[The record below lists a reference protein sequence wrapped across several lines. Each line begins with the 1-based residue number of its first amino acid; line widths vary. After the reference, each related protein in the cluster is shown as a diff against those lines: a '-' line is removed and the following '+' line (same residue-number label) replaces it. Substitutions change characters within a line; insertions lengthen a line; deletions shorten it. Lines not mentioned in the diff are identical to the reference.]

1 MKDYPYIYSLST
13 IGLIH
18 HYNNDYLFN
27 RVRTDFTGDSGT
39 GKSMIADLLQLI
51 FVGSSE
57 FEAATESIDE
67 KRRPKGMVLNDKKRG
82 LSGKGY
88 VFINIAIEENQYL
101 IIGMYLEN
109 STNYTKPFII
119 HKGYDLD
126 RPDFL
131 NKPLLHESLLVEQKI
146 LPIEDLKEHLRQ
158 NGFTCETMQLAS
170 YHKLLFNQEILPFD
184 LTDDPSK
191 LKAYALIIRSFSRGK
206 GFKFDNKHLQDFLF
220 GTEKEKEILSNY
232 NQQIENIKS
241 SLQDSQD
248 YQKQVIELKRK
259 RTAIEKLIKLDKQCI
274 QSRNELLNTKFA
286 YFTQLLDNKRKKLSE
301 NTPKLS
307 TALLEVTLLKKRDIG
322 EQIKKSEEQIC
333 DIEKFVKQKG
343 SGAIL
348 KQREEY
354 TQKEYD
360 QKRTIKAKIEALD
373 SLIGQ
378 FEYSIDRLRE
388 YYTLQQKNIQDN
400 SKLESFIKELKQKGI
415 FDAFVESD
423 WSKNYDNA
431 LTNYEQHIQE
441 LKTTIETSKALLKFS
456 NVDDHQSIAF
466 WAINRKK
473 AFTKV
478 EESILIKFKDLIV
491 SNPENKNHE
500 YLPKPEELFENI
512 KQDFSEQE
520 GFWLNLNGI
529 HHYIPLVDQQFLDN
543 ENPIEKRKYFTEKYQ
558 LANTESSKAEKELE
572 SIEWFYKTLHQI
584 SGLQENISIYQKKRE
599 IESFKMIQELPNDR
613 SDFEDILMQYDR
625 KKEIIKEYQKAK
637 EEWETANQQY
647 KEFEQS
653 ANKFSGILDI
663 NAELL
668 REKDKLEKFKEEETK
683 IVRRTHC
690 IGYFLFDENA
700 FSDIDSQL
708 NRQLTMS
715 SLTSVFGDVKQKQTE
730 LSGERKQ
737 LKSGQRS
744 IEKELK
750 KLILKFEENQLN
762 LPQQQNRNIAIADL
776 DDIEIQHEK
785 NDITYKQAVESLVND
800 FLSHDSYKYQNEV
813 DWRRLAKDLLP
824 EVFKSNQI
832 SEDEFNNEIEE
843 RLQAI
848 IDKDKVISD
857 RKVQLLQDVFGKV
870 EEAFNSF
877 SSEVDRLRLFFN
889 DNDKRITG
897 GHKVSIKLDRSTDY
911 PIAWIFEFKKQM
923 REKNAN
929 RLGGLFSE
937 NEDALEFKT
946 IIQNSFKQCGGKKTD
961 PKIEDLLN
969 PKKYFEL
976 SFSLQKDNIKNS
988 GSTGQVYSAIALL
1001 CIARISLIEQ
1011 GEGTKKRKG
1020 VRFMP
1025 VDEAEGLGSN
1035 YEMLSNIAK
1044 NEDYQIIS
1052 MSINPVGEFE
1062 NGSHYIYMLNE
1073 PEDDEIRINGVPFA
1087 QFTEEGLSE
1096 NVHEYIV
1103 ERYDE

>member
-1 MKDYPYIYSLST
+1 MKEYPYIYSLST

-51 FVGSSE
+51 FVGSTE

-67 KRRPKGMVLNDKKRG
+67 KRRPNGMVLNDKKRG

-88 VFINIAIEENQYL
+88 VFINVAVEENQYL

-119 HKGYDLD
+119 HRGYDID
-126 RPDFL
+126 NPDFL
-131 NKPLLHESLLVEQKI
+131 KAPLLHESILSEQSI
-146 LPIEDLKEHLRQ
+146 LPIEDMKEYLRKQ
-158 NGFTCETMQLAS
+158 GLTCETMQLSS
-170 YHKLLFNQEILPFD
+170 YHKFLFNQEILPFD

-241 SLQDSQD
+241 SLEDSQD
-248 YQKQVIELKRK
+248 YQKQVKELKRK

-274 QSRNELLNTKFA
+274 QSRNDLLNTKFI
-286 YFTQLLDNKRKKLSE
+286 YFIQSLDYKRKKLLE
-301 NTPKLS
+301 ITPKLS
-307 TALLEVTLLKKRDIG
+307 TALLEVTLLEKIDVG
-322 EQIKKSEEQIC
+322 EQIKKSEEQIS

-348 KQREEY
+348 KEREEY

-373 SLIGQ
+373 SVFGQ

-423 WSKNYDNA
+423 WSKNFDNA
-431 LTNYEQHIQE
+431 LTNYEQHNQE
-441 LKTTIETSKALLKFS
+441 LKTTIETCKALLKFS

-473 AFTKV
+473 AFTRI
-478 EESILIKFKDLIV
+478 EESILIKFKDLVV
-491 SNPENKNHE
+491 SNPNSKDYD
-500 YLPKPEELFENI
+500 YLPMPEELFENI
-512 KQDFSEQE
+512 KQDLIDDE
-520 GFWLNLNGI
+520 GFWLDLNGI
-529 HHYIPLVDQQFLDN
+529 FQYVPLVDQQLLDN
-543 ENPIEKRKYFTEKYQ
+543 EDPSEKRKYFNEKYQ
-558 LANTESSKAEKELE
+558 LANATFSKAQKEIE
-572 SIEWFYKTLHQI
+572 SIERFYKALHQI
-584 SGLQENISIYQKKRE
+584 SGLQENINIYKKKRE
-599 IESFKMIQELPNDR
+599 IKSFKIIQGVPKDQ
-613 SDFEDILMQYDR
+613 SDFDDILIQYNR
-625 KKEIIKEYQKAK
+625 KKEILEECENAK
-637 EEWETANQQY
+637 EEWEKANQQN
-647 KEFEQS
+647 KEFEQI
-653 ANKFSGILDI
+653 ANKFSGIQDI
-663 NAELL
+663 NTQILQ
-668 REKDKLEKFKEEETK
+668 EKAKLKRSKEEETK
-683 IVRRTHC
+683 IIRK
-690 IGYFLFDENA
+690 ISFIKYFLIDESD
-700 FSDIDSQL
+700 FSDIESQL
-708 NRQLTMS
+708 DQQLVQS
-715 SLTSVFGDVKQKQTE
+715 SLAFVFGTIKQNQTE
-730 LSGERKQ
+730 LSKERNQ
-737 LKSGQRS
+737 LKS
-744 IEKELK
+744 EKRFISKQLNET
-750 KLILKFEENQLN
+750 ILKHQENNLN
-762 LPQQQNRNIAIADL
+762 LPQVQNDNLTKANL
-776 DDIEIQHEK
+776 DEIETQCKK
-785 NDITYKQAVESLVND
+785 NELTYNQGVESLVND

-824 EVFKSNQI
+824 EMFKSNQI
-832 SEDEFNNEIEE
+832 SEDQFNREIDE

-848 IDKDKVISD
+848 IEKHKVISD
-857 RKVQLLQDVFGKV
+857 RKVQLLQEVFGKV
-870 EEAFNSF
+870 EEVFNSF
-877 SSEVDRLRLFFN
+877 SIEVDRLRLFFN

-911 PIAWIFEFKKQM
+911 PIGWIFEFKKQM
-923 REKNAN
+923 REKNAS
-929 RLGGLFSE
+929 RLGGLFSD
-937 NEDALEFKT
+937 NEDGLEFKT
-946 IIQNSFKQCGGKKTD
+946 IIQNSFKQCGGKKAD

-976 SFSLQKDNIKNS
+976 SFSLQKDNIKTS

-1001 CIARISLIEQ
+1001 CIARISLIEK
-1011 GEGTKKRKG
+1011 GEGSKKRKG

-1044 NEDYQIIS
+1044 NEDYQIVS

-1062 NGSHYIYMLNE
+1062 SGSHYIYMLNE

-1096 NVHEYIV
+1096 NVRDYII

>member
-1 MKDYPYIYSLST
+1 MKEYPYIYSLST

-51 FVGSSE
+51 FVGSTE

-88 VFINIAIEENQYL
+88 VFINVAVEENQYL

-126 RPDFL
+126 NPDFL
-131 NKPLLHESLLVEQKI
+131 KVPLLHEALLSEQSI
-146 LPIEDLKEHLRQ
+146 LPIEDLKEYLRQ
-158 NGFTCETMQLAS
+158 RGFTCETMQLSS
-170 YHKLLFNQEILPFD
+170 YHKFLFNQEILPFD

-241 SLQDSQD
+241 SLEDSQD
-248 YQKQVIELKRK
+248 YQKQVKELKRK

-274 QSRNELLNTKFA
+274 QSRNDLLNTKFI
-286 YFTQLLDNKRKKLSE
+286 YFIQSLDYKRKKLSE
-301 NTPKLS
+301 ITPKLS
-307 TALLEVTLLKKRDIG
+307 KTLLEVALLEKRDVGDRIR
-322 EQIKKSEEQIC
+322 KSEKQVD
-333 DIEKFVKQKG
+333 DIEQFLNQRE
-343 SGAIL
+343 SEDIL
-348 KQREEY
+348 KEKVESS
-354 TQKEYD
+354 QKVYD
-360 QKRTIKAKIEALD
+360 QRRTVKTKIEVFEGIL
-373 SLIGQ
+373 GE
-378 FEYSIDRLRE
+378 FEYSIDRLKE
-388 YYTLQQKNIQDN
+388 YYALKQKNTEDKG
-400 SKLESFIKELKQKGI
+400 KLESFINELKQKGV
-415 FDAFVESD
+415 FDAFVESA
-423 WSKNYDNA
+423 WSKDYDNA
-431 LTNYEQHIQE
+431 STKYDQHTEE
-441 LKTTIETSKALLKFS
+441 LKTAIETSKALLKFS

-473 AFTKV
+473 AFTRI
-478 EESILIKFKDLIV
+478 EESILIKFKDLVV
-491 SNPENKNHE
+491 SNPNSKDYD

-512 KQDFSEQE
+512 KQDLLDDE
-520 GFWLNLNGI
+520 GFWLDLNGI
-529 HHYIPLVDQQFLDN
+529 FQYVPLVDQQFLDN
-543 ENPIEKRKYFTEKYQ
+543 EDPSEKRKYFNEKYQ
-558 LANTESSKAEKELE
+558 LANATFSKAQKEFE
-572 SIEWFYKTLHQI
+572 SIERFYKALHQI

-599 IESFKMIQELPNDR
+599 IESFNIIQGFPKDQ
-613 SDFEDILMQYDR
+613 SDFDDILIQYDR
-625 KKEIIKEYQKAK
+625 KKEIIEECEKAK
-637 EEWETANQQY
+637 EEWEKADQRY
-647 KEFEQS
+647 KEFEQL
-653 ANKFSGILDI
+653 ANKFSGIQDI
-663 NAELL
+663 NTQLL
-668 REKDKLEKFKEEETK
+668 QDKEKLKRSKEEETK
-683 IVRRTHC
+683 IIRKISC
-690 IGYFLFDENA
+690 IKYFLIDESD
-700 FSDIDSQL
+700 FSEIESQL
-708 NRQLTMS
+708 NQQLVQS
-715 SLTSVFGDVKQKQTE
+715 SLTLVFGIIKQNQTE
-730 LSGERKQ
+730 LSTDRNQIKSERRFISKQ
-737 LKSGQRS
+737 LNDS
-744 IEKELK
+744 
-750 KLILKFEENQLN
+750 ILKLQENNLN
-762 LPQQQNRNIAIADL
+762 LPQVQNENLTKANL
-776 DDIEIQHEK
+776 DELETQYEK
-785 NDITYKQAVESLVND
+785 NEFTYKQGVESLVND

-832 SEDEFNNEIEE
+832 SEDQFNSEIEE

-857 RKVQLLQDVFGKV
+857 RKVQLLLDVFGKV
-870 EEAFNSF
+870 EEVFNSF

-911 PIAWIFEFKKQM
+911 PIGWIFEFKKQM

-929 RLGGLFSE
+929 RIGGLFSD
-937 NEDALEFKT
+937 NEDTLEFKS
-946 IIQNSFKQCGGKKTD
+946 IIQNSFKQCGGKKAD

-1011 GEGTKKRKG
+1011 GEGTKKKKG

-1044 NEDYQIIS
+1044 NEDYQIVS

-1062 NGSHYIYMLNE
+1062 SGSHYIYMLNE

-1096 NVHEYIV
+1096 NVRDYIV
-1103 ERYDE
+1103 ERYEE

>member
-1 MKDYPYIYSLST
+1 MKEYPYIYSLST

-51 FVGSSE
+51 FVGSTE

-67 KRRPKGMVLNDKKRG
+67 KRKPKGMVLNDKKRG

-88 VFINIAIEENQYL
+88 VFINVAVEENQYL

-119 HKGYDLD
+119 HKGFDID
-126 RPDFL
+126 NPDFL
-131 NKPLLHESLLVEQKI
+131 KAPLLHESILSEQSI
-146 LPIEDLKEHLRQ
+146 LPIEDLKVYLRQ
-158 NGFTCETMQLAS
+158 QGFTCETMQLFS
-170 YHKLLFNQEILPFD
+170 YHKFLFNQEILPFD

-191 LKAYALIIRSFSRGK
+191 VKAYALIIRSFSRGK

-241 SLQDSQD
+241 SLEDSQD
-248 YQKQVIELKRK
+248 YQKQVKELKRK
-259 RTAIEKLIKLDKQCI
+259 RTAIEKLINLDKQCV
-274 QSRNELLNTKFA
+274 QSRNDLLNIKFI
-286 YFTQLLDNKRKKLSE
+286 YFIQSLDYKRKKLSE
-301 NTPKLS
+301 ITPKLS
-307 TALLEVTLLKKRDIG
+307 KILLEVTLLEKRDVGDRIR
-322 EQIKKSEEQIC
+322 KSEKQVS
-333 DIEKFVKQKG
+333 DIEQFLIQRE
-343 SGAIL
+343 SGDIL
-348 KQREEY
+348 KEKVEFS
-354 TQKEYD
+354 QKVYD
-360 QKRTIKAKIEALD
+360 QRRTVKTKIEVFEGVL
-373 SLIGQ
+373 GE
-378 FEYSIDRLRE
+378 FEYSIERLKE
-388 YYTLQQKNIQDN
+388 YFALQQKNTEDKG
-400 SKLESFIKELKQKGI
+400 KLESFINELKQKGV
-415 FDAFVESD
+415 FDAFVESA
-423 WSKNYDNA
+423 WSKDYDNA
-431 LTNYEQHIQE
+431 SSKYEQHTQE
-441 LKTTIETSKALLKFS
+441 LKTAIETSKALLKFS

-473 AFTKV
+473 AFTRI
-478 EESILIKFKDLIV
+478 EESILIKFKDLVV
-491 SNPENKNHE
+491 SNPNSKDYD
-500 YLPKPEELFENI
+500 YLPKPEVLFENI
-512 KQDFSEQE
+512 KQDLLDDE
-520 GFWLNLNGI
+520 GFWLDLNGI
-529 HHYIPLVDQQFLDN
+529 FQYIPLVDQQFLDN
-543 ENPIEKRKYFTEKYQ
+543 EDPSEKRKYFNEKYQ
-558 LANTESSKAEKELE
+558 LANATFSKAQKEFE
-572 SIEWFYKTLHQI
+572 SIERFYKALHQI
-584 SGLQENISIYQKKRE
+584 SGLQENISTYKKKRE
-599 IESFKMIQELPNDR
+599 IESFNIIQGVPKDQ
-613 SDFEDILMQYDR
+613 SDFDDILTQYDR
-625 KKEIIKEYQKAK
+625 KKEIIEECEKAK
-637 EEWETANQQY
+637 EEWEKANQQY
-647 KEFEQS
+647 KEFEQL
-653 ANKFSGILDI
+653 ANKFSGIQDI
-663 NAELL
+663 NTQLL
-668 REKDKLEKFKEEETK
+668 QEKGKLKRSKEEETK
-683 IVRRTHC
+683 IIRKISC
-690 IGYFLFDENA
+690 IKYFLIDESD
-700 FSDIDSQL
+700 FSDIASQL
-708 NRQLTMS
+708 NQQLVQS
-715 SLTSVFGDVKQKQTE
+715 SLALVFGTIKQNQTE
-730 LSGERKQ
+730 LSTDRNQIKSERRFISKQ
-737 LKSGQRS
+737 LNDS
-744 IEKELK
+744 
-750 KLILKFEENQLN
+750 ILKLQENNQN
-762 LPQQQNRNIAIADL
+762 LPQVQNENLTKANL
-776 DDIEIQHEK
+776 EEVETQYEK
-785 NDITYKQAVESLVND
+785 NEFTYKQGVESLVND

-832 SEDEFNNEIEE
+832 SEDQFNSEIEE

-857 RKVQLLQDVFGKV
+857 RKVQLLLDVFGKV
-870 EEAFNSF
+870 EEVFNSF

-889 DNDKRITG
+889 DHDKRITG

-911 PIAWIFEFKKQM
+911 PIGWIFEFKKQM

-929 RLGGLFSE
+929 RIGGLFSD
-937 NEDALEFKT
+937 NEDTLEFKS
-946 IIQNSFKQCGGKKTD
+946 IIQNSFKQCGGKKAD

-1044 NEDYQIIS
+1044 NEDYQIVS

-1096 NVHEYIV
+1096 NVREYIV